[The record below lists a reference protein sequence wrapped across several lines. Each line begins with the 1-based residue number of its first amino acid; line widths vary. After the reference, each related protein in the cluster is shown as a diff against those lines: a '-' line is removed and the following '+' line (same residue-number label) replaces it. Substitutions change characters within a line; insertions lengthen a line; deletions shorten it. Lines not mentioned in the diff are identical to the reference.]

1 MHKPRTSRQPSFRL
15 SDALKT
21 LQYSSLPSL
30 LSHRDSPQNC
40 VALNN
45 LGVALLA
52 LGQQDEG
59 LSMLEKSFELDPFEP
74 DVLVNLGIHWQ
85 EDGDLDRAQSFYTR
99 QGKRRPQPIASPN
112 PAPILPP
119 TQEEGGFCYIRL
131 YTLCEAS
138 FTTAAN

>member
-1 MHKPRTSRQPSFRL
+1 RE
-15 SDALKT
+15 
-21 LQYSSLPSL
+21 
-30 LSHRDSPQNC
+30 SPKNC

-85 EDGDLDRAQSFYTR
+85 EDGDLDRARSFYTR
-99 QGKRRPQPIASPN
+99 QV
-112 PAPILPP
+112 
-119 TQEEGGFCYIRL
+119 
-131 YTLCEAS
+131 
-138 FTTAAN
+138 